1 MRTGRR
7 PRQSITQRTR
17 RTRPQG
23 ALHGTAADREV
34 ELDQATVVT
43 ILFTDLVAST
53 ETMERIGDD
62 RAEELRRAHFRLVR
76 DAAAAHGGRTVKSL
90 GDGLMIVFASAIEAV
105 VAAATIQQRVA
116 TTLDGRVADRRPR
129 PGRAARRRTDPRRR

>member
-1 MRTGRR
+1 MPST
-7 PRQSITQRTR
+7 
-17 RTRPQG
+17 
-23 ALHGTAADREV
+23 ADRES

-62 RAEELRRAHFRLVR
+62 RAEDLRRAHFRLVR

-105 VAAATIQQRVA
+105 
-116 TTLDGRVADRRPR
+116 RPR
-129 PGRAARRRTDPRRR
+129 PAIQVRVTTTVDALAPSARAACGSACTSANRSATKATTSAAPW

>member
-1 MRTGRR
+1 MVFTDAVVSQSRQAVAEPSLTQVEERACHRPPTGRC
-7 PRQSITQRTR
+7 
-17 RTRPQG
+17 
-23 ALHGTAADREV
+23 

-53 ETMERIGDD
+53 ETMERVGDD
-62 RAEELRRAHFRLVR
+62 RAEDLRRAHFRLVR

-105 VAAATIQQRVA
+105 ASAAAIQA
-116 TTLDGRVADRRPR
+116 ARRHDSRPSAPARGPR
-129 PGRAARRRTDPRRR
+129 PGRSARRRTDP